1 MNGSQ
6 HYKSH
11 SDSEQ
16 SITEEISGDDP
27 MSERDSDP
35 ISPEYVEHVV
45 SGVVERWLDLHGEKL
60 FQLSSSK
67 YLAKQQTKKARDS
80 KKKSICQ
87 ILKPS
92 MKMNQKILISIK
104 IYLILWIS
112 MNLIGFLIKINF
124 K

>member
-67 YLAKQQTKKARDS
+67 YLAKQQTKRQRDS
-80 KKKSICQ
+80 KKHLPDLETINENESEDFDFYQDLPDI
-87 ILKPS
+87 
-92 MKMNQKILISIK
+92 MDFDEFNR
-104 IYLILWIS
+104 
-112 MNLIGFLIKINF
+112 FLIKINF

>member
-1 MNGSQ
+1 MNGSVTLQ
-6 HYKSH
+6 IPFRF
-11 SDSEQ
+11 EQ

-45 SGVVERWLDLHGEKL
+45 SGVVERWLDLHGEN
-60 FQLSSSK
+60 SSNCLVPNIWPSNRQK
-67 YLAKQQTKKARDS
+67 GKRFKN
-80 KKKSICQ
+80 ICQ

>member
-1 MNGSQ
+1 MFNSEIFLNLSYNDYFCLVGNANVYYSKKSHGIKNILHMNGSQ

-80 KKKSICQ
+80 KKAFARS
-87 ILKPS
+87 
-92 MKMNQKILISIK
+92 
-104 IYLILWIS
+104 
-112 MNLIGFLIKINF
+112 
-124 K
+124 

>member
-67 YLAKQQTKKARDS
+67 YLAKQQTKRQEIQ
-80 KKKSICQ
+80 KKSICQ